1 MRLST
6 YILRRV
12 AMLVP
17 VLLGVLVL
25 IFVIAYV
32 IPADPARAWAGPRA
46 RAEQVQALEE
56 RYHLNDPIYTQIG
69 IYLKNVFVH
78 FDLGV
83 SPTTGRPVRDDLK
96 AFFPATFELAMCA
109 FFLAIA
115 LGIPLGV
122 ISALRRNRPTDHFS
136 RVIALTGVSTPLFW
150 SALLLQ
156 FLFYFKLG
164 WLPAMGRSTIDIT
177 RYTGFVLIDS
187 VLNWNWTAFGDA
199 AIHMILPATTLAFY
213 SMGYLVRIT
222 RGSMLEVLEAE
233 YVITAKAKGLPRRIV
248 VYRHALKNAIIPP
261 LTVLGV
267 EFGWLLG
274 GTVLLETIFAWPGM
288 GRYAAGS
295 IVMVDLPAVVGYTL
309 VVAMIMLLS
318 NLVVDILYSV
328 IDPRIRVG
336 GKRR

>member
-6 YILRRV
+6 YVLRRA

-32 IPADPARAWAGPRA
+32 IPADPARAWAGQRA
-46 RAEQVQALEE
+46 RQEQVDALRE
-56 RYHLNDPIYTQIG
+56 RYHLNDPIHIQIYT
-69 IYLKNVFVH
+69 YLKNVILH

-96 AFFPATFELAMCA
+96 AFFPATFELALCA

-122 ISALRRNRPTDHFS
+122 VSALRRNRPTDHFS

-164 WLPAMGRSTIDIT
+164 WLPAMGRSTIDIS
-177 RYTGFVLIDS
+177 RYTGFVLLDS
-187 VLNWNWTAFGDA
+187 ILNWNWTAFGDA
-199 AIHMILPATTLAFY
+199 AIHMILPALTLAFY

-233 YVITAKAKGLPRRIV
+233 YVITAKAKGLPRKIV
-248 VYRHALKNAIIPP
+248 IYRHALKNAIIPP

-267 EFGWLLG
+267 NFGWLLG

-309 VVAMIMLLS
+309 VVAMVMLLS
-318 NLVVDILYSV
+318 NLVVDILYGV
-328 IDPRIRVG
+328 IDPRVRVG
-336 GKRR
+336 GKGK

>member
-46 RAEQVQALEE
+46 RPDQVEALAE
-56 RYHLNDPIYTQIG
+56 RYHLNDPLYKQIYY
-69 IYLKNVFVH
+69 YLEGLFTR

-83 SPTTGRPVRDDLK
+83 SPTTGRPVTHDLK

-199 AIHMILPATTLAFY
+199 AIHMILPAATLAFY

-233 YVITAKAKGLPRRIV
+233 YVITANAKGLPRKV
-248 VYRHALKNAIIPP
+248 VIYRHALKNAIIPP

-318 NLVVDILYSV
+318 NLIVDILYSV

>member
-328 IDPRIRVG
+328 LDPRIRVG